1 MKNYLRFENLESK
14 EYREEVEDFCAVD
27 QCDELKEYIINA
39 GSDYIFDYIHEVA
52 DNGVDIYTSDLYK
65 RAAVPDFAEFITDSV
80 SEFGIPNKP
89 DIMGGLL
96 TQGEYYYIDLT
107 LQNNLEE
114 IIYNSIIERLKDEVV
129 LVESDKDT
137 FDILSD
143 NIEDYIEEYAADCAA
158 DSNLRCEEIYE
169 GFFDLFYE
177 KVMEISE
184 PKEEIGIKKYSDNN
198 DDDDFNLKGLMLSHD
213 EPPKVVKIPMVDELK
228 NLQNA
233 VDGYI
238 EVLPIMNPYNNKE
251 YDLICNE
258 EGKIRGLEPSATIYG
273 KYINGDSRDNSII
286 DVICGN
292 ALILANNGESF
303 ASLSEQEIEFWKN
316 QFNEKDKVS
325 FIGSD
330 YLASDEFEFDITDSG
345 DEETPNKNIENS
357 RYDDF
362 EL

>member
-1 MKNYLRFENLESK
+1 MKNYLRFDDLDSK
-14 EYREEVEDFCAVD
+14 EFREEVEGFGAVD
-27 QCDELKEYIINA
+27 QCDELKEYIVNG
-39 GSDYIFDYIHEVA
+39 GSDYIFDDIHEVA
-52 DNGVDIYTSDLYK
+52 DSGVDIYTADLYN
-65 RAAVPDFAEFITDSV
+65 RAAVPAFVEFITDSV

-114 IIYNSIIERLKDEVV
+114 IIYNSIVERLRDEVV
-129 LVESDKDT
+129 LVESDQDT

-143 NIEDYIEEYAADCAA
+143 SIEDYIEEYAADCAA

-169 GFFDLFYE
+169 GFFDSFYE

-184 PKEEIGIKKYSDNN
+184 PEEEIDIKKYSDNN

-213 EPPKVVKIPMVDELK
+213 EPPTVVKIPMIDELK
-228 NLQNA
+228 NLQKA

-238 EVLPIMNPYNNKE
+238 EVLPLLNPYNNKE

-258 EGKIRGLEPSATIYG
+258 EGKIRGLEPSVSIYG
-273 KYINGDSRDNSII
+273 KHINGDPRDDTLI

-330 YLASDEFEFDITDSG
+330 YLSSDEFEFDITDSG
-345 DEETPNKNIENS
+345 DEETPNKSIENS